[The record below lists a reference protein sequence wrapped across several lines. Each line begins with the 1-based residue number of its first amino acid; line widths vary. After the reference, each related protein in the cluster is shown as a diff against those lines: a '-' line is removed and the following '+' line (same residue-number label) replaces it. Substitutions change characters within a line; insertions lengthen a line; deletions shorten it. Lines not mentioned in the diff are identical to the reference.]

1 MFLPSAA
8 GCGFKPRSLGRRYP
22 TFQSA
27 SVCTLR
33 QSITL
38 GHTCRVWDLEF
49 QLQLLSNV
57 EYQIKFTKY
66 SQVHGISKSEATSQ
80 KSKCHTFAYQKSKM
94 GVWAKVHR
102 GQSEWLNGAVCGVKA
117 ALPSRAVGK
126 QGTSHTAV

>member
-1 MFLPSAA
+1 MVLNPAVLADDTPHFKVQVSVLFARALHLGIRA
-8 GCGFKPRSLGRRYP
+8 GCGTWS
-22 TFQSA
+22 
-27 SVCTLR
+27 
-33 QSITL
+33 
-38 GHTCRVWDLEF
+38 F

-102 GQSEWLNGAVCGVKA
+102 GQSEWLNGAMCGVKA

-126 QGTSHTAV
+126 QGTSHTTV